1 MSRLA
6 VQLLSG
12 SWRCW
17 PNMRRAVVQ
26 LLSALAAL
34 LPGFAGAACV
44 EVIGHRGAS
53 GYLPEHTLP
62 AYALAYGQGA
72 HWIEPDLALSGDG
85 VPIALH
91 DLSLNRTT
99 NVADAFPDRAREDGL
114 HYAADFAYAEIRQ
127 LLVTESLPG
136 RFPHA
141 SFRVPRF
148 ADVLALVD
156 GLNRTSGR
164 RVGIYP
170 ELKSPGVQP
179 GLAAAFL
186 EALAPYDLPVLV
198 QSFDAAALAALQ
210 TEHPKVQLL
219 DWNEAASEQR
229 LDRIAAYA
237 AGIGIHKSLLHE
249 DSALAAKAHDR
260 GLAVHAYTLRAD
272 FLGEGFDS
280 FAEEVR
286 ALANLGADALFADHP
301 DQALAALGSGAC
313 GPASSQAE

>member
-1 MSRLA
+1 MNKPA
-6 VQLLSG
+6 MQLLI
-12 SWRCW
+12 
-17 PNMRRAVVQ
+17 
-26 LLSALAAL
+26 ALAAL
-34 LPGFAGAACV
+34 LSCFASAACV

-127 LLVTESLPG
+127 LLVTEPLPG

-156 GLNRTSGR
+156 GLNRTTGR

-170 ELKSPGVQP
+170 ELKDPGVQT

-186 EALAPYDLPVLV
+186 ETLAPYDLPVLV

-219 DWNEAASEQR
+219 DWNKAASEQR
-229 LDRIAAYA
+229 LDQIAAYA
-237 AGIGIHKSLLHE
+237 AGIGVHKSLAHE
-249 DSALAAKAHDR
+249 DAALAAKAHGR
-260 GLAVHAYTLRAD
+260 GLALHVYTLRAD

-286 ALANLGADALFADHP
+286 ALAGLGADALFTDHP
-301 DQALAALGSGAC
+301 DQALAALENGAC
-313 GPASSQAE
+313 MR

>member
-1 MSRLA
+1 MNKHA
-6 VQLLSG
+6 MQLLI
-12 SWRCW
+12 
-17 PNMRRAVVQ
+17 
-26 LLSALAAL
+26 ALAAL
-34 LPGFAGAACV
+34 LPCCAHAACV
-44 EVIGHRGAS
+44 EVIAHRGAS

-72 HWIEPDLALSGDG
+72 HWIEPDLTLTRDE

-91 DLSLNRTT
+91 DLTLNRTT
-99 NVADAFPDRAREDGL
+99 NVADAFPERAREEDGL
-114 HYAADFAYAEIRQ
+114 HYAADFDYAEIRQ
-127 LLVTESLPG
+127 LLVAESLPG

-148 ADVLALVD
+148 ADVLALVE
-156 GLNRTSGR
+156 GLNRSAGR

-170 ELKSPGVQP
+170 ELKDPEVQP

-186 EALAPYDLPVLV
+186 ETLAPYDLPVLV

-229 LDRIAAYA
+229 LDRIADYA
-237 AGIGIHKSLLHE
+237 AGIGVHKSLLRENPSVVAQAHE
-249 DSALAAKAHDR
+249 R
-260 GLAVHAYTLRAD
+260 GLAVHVYTLRAD

-280 FAEEVR
+280 FAEEVY
-286 ALANLGADALFADHP
+286 ALANLGADALFTDHP
-301 DQALAALGSGAC
+301 DQALAALGDGAGC
-313 GPASSQAE
+313 EASSR